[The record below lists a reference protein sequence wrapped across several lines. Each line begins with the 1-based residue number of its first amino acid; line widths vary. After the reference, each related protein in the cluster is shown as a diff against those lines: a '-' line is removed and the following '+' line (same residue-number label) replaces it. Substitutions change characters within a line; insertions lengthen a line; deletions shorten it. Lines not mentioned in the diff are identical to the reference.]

1 MNEIIKLQRILK
13 EHNITP
19 TKRYGQNF
27 LVNNDIVNNIIR
39 SLGNMKGKTVLEIGP
54 GIGALTNDL
63 LKTDIKSLFVVE
75 IDKKVL
81 PILHKIQLGTTKH
94 FEIINADALKIDESS
109 IIDEDYIIVANLPY
123 NISTLLIVKW
133 LKNLSNINQIVIMLQ
148 KEVADRILAQPST
161 HSYGRLSILAQFTCD
176 CELLFDIEPENFFP
190 VPKVTSSIIKLTPK
204 RPEPSA
210 REINNIE
217 KLCKSTFNFRRKK
230 IKKSLEK
237 IFNCPEI
244 ELEKLQIDYNKRP
257 EQLTIDEF
265 FNISTIMEQ

>member
-39 SLGNMKGKTVLEIGP
+39 SLGNMKDKTVLEIGP

-94 FEIINADALKIDESS
+94 FEIINAD
-109 IIDEDYIIVANLPY
+109 
-123 NISTLLIVKW
+123 
-133 LKNLSNINQIVIMLQ
+133 
-148 KEVADRILAQPST
+148 
-161 HSYGRLSILAQFTCD
+161 G
-176 CELLFDIEPENFFP
+176 
-190 VPKVTSSIIKLTPK
+190 KL
-204 RPEPSA
+204 
-210 REINNIE
+210 
-217 KLCKSTFNFRRKK
+217 
-230 IKKSLEK
+230 
-237 IFNCPEI
+237 
-244 ELEKLQIDYNKRP
+244 
-257 EQLTIDEF
+257 
-265 FNISTIMEQ
+265 